1 MRRAAERWE
10 VRTTRVGRW
19 TRPAA
24 TGRGG
29 TGRFAAGRHGR
40 RTRRRRECITRRPR
54 RTIGQLCCSDSPDD
68 GCSLSHHGGAETA
81 KRPGRQAGLRYSAGR
96 APGGGVGS
104 SLVFT
109 GQAHR
114 RRSANEGL
122 AAFRPTVPRQAHA
135 CDQRSSKPRRRRG
148 PLSGREKQNKQ
159 TTTQSGRKFAHQGK
173 RISLKSREESSGSL
187 WVRGM
192 GTVYRVV
199 HRGVGRVVHRGPG
212 RRTTH

>member
-96 APGGGVGS
+96 APGGRGPVASLVSWWPSGPGS
-104 SLVFT
+104 SAGAVART
-109 GQAHR
+109 RTRDGR
-114 RRSANEGL
+114 PSGRRSRGKL
-122 AAFRPTVPRQAHA
+122 TR

-148 PLSGREKQNKQ
+148 PTQIGREGNK
-159 TTTQSGRKFAHQGK
+159 TNNN
-173 RISLKSREESSGSL
+173 
-187 WVRGM
+187 
-192 GTVYRVV
+192 
-199 HRGVGRVVHRGPG
+199 
-212 RRTTH
+212 RTTPVGAEICTRAYVIVEIALK